1 MFHLQPVGG
10 TRSRSPGVVGNF
22 ELLKSLERINMLI
35 LGPEIRQKSRLG
47 VSVISIT
54 IGFY

>member
-1 MFHLQPVGG
+1 M
-10 TRSRSPGVVGNF
+10 GNF

>member
-35 LGPEIRQKSRLG
+35 FGTGDQAK
-47 VSVISIT
+47 ISPWCV
-54 IGFY
+54 GN